1 MLKRIVPLVLALVLC
16 AGLAQAKTKAPATQ
30 LPGDLTLAEAQ
41 KVLDAALVKAKAQG
55 VPMNI
60 AIVDA
65 GGNLKAFVRQDG
77 AFIGSI
83 DV

>member
-41 KVLDAALVKAKAQG
+41 KRRCSMRLWSKPKPRAC
-55 VPMNI
+55 P
-60 AIVDA
+60 
-65 GGNLKAFVRQDG
+65 
-77 AFIGSI
+77 
-83 DV
+83 